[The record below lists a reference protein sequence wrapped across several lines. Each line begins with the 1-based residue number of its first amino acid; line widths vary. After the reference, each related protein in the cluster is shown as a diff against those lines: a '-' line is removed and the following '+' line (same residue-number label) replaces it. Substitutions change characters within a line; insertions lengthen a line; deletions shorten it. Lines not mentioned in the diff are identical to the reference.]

1 MTETT
6 GPVPSERI
14 DLAQSLLLRWD
25 AQQTGFIRHR
35 DLRFEA
41 MVTVIRNICPNKKPR
56 ILDLACGPGSLIG
69 LLLKSIPDIEIIGVD
84 KDPLLITIAKDI
96 FGDEDRVTL
105 LEADLDAPSWLDEI
119 SGEFD
124 AVVSTTALHWL
135 EPHILS
141 RVYFEIAD
149 LIRPGGVFMNG
160 DHLQYDEH
168 SQSTFKAIAKQ
179 DDKDAQSASF
189 DHGVDNWEQW
199 WDVAEA
205 VPDYACAVTRRK
217 VIWENKNTA
226 MPKVTLGYHLETLR
240 SAGFSQTG
248 TVWQYLDDYVLAAFR

>member
-1 MTETT
+1 MTGNK
-6 GPVPSERI
+6 GPVPTERMNQ
-14 DLAQSLLLRWD
+14 AQSLLKRWD

-41 MVTVIRNICPNKKPR
+41 MITVIRNICQNKKPR
-56 ILDLACGPGSLIG
+56 ILDLACGPGSLVG
-69 LLLKSIPDIEIIGVD
+69 LLLTAFPDIEIVGVD
-84 KDPLLITIAKDI
+84 KDPLLIAIARDVY
-96 FGDEDRVTL
+96 GDDDRVTL
-105 LEADLDAPSWLDEI
+105 LEVDLDSPSWMDGI

-141 RVYFEIAD
+141 RVYFEVAD

-160 DHLQYDEH
+160 DHLQYDENA
-168 SQSTFKAIAKQ
+168 QSIFGAIAKQ
-179 DDKDAQSASF
+179 DDQEAQSASF
-189 DHGVDNWEQW
+189 DHGVDNWDQW
-199 WDVAEA
+199 WEAAEA
-205 VPDYACAVTRRK
+205 VSDYACAVSKRK

-226 MPKVTLGYHLETLR
+226 KPKVTLGYHLETLR
-240 SAGFSQTG
+240 SAGFTQTG